1 MADPVIVDIPKD
13 AWLPVITNVVA
24 GFIDR
29 MTADPTV
36 YYFTTRLNLAA
47 APLIIDPNDPDFEG
61 VPKFLKGLTVDIE
74 ANEPT
79 DIYIL
84 CLGDAGKVQVTV

>member
-1 MADPVIVDIPKD
+1 MADPVLVAIPKD
-13 AWLPVITNVVA
+13 VWKLVAENVVA

-36 YYFTTRLNLAA
+36 YHFTTRLNLEA
-47 APLIIDPNDPDFEG
+47 APAIVNPNDVDFEG

-84 CLGDAGKVQVTV
+84 CFGLAGKVKVTI